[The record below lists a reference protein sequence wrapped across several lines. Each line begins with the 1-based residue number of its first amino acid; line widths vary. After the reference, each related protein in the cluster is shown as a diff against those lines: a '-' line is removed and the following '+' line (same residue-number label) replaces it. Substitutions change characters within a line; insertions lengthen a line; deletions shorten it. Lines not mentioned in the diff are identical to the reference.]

1 MSAPH
6 SSQITSGMRL
16 LGFVSLLVLTGCAT
30 TRPSDDLGSGR
41 GPKVARD
48 PHYNSGNFRPYTVRG
63 TTYYPKIPSVG
74 HTETG
79 TASWYSEESPNAHT
93 ANGEVF
99 MADGISAA
107 HKTFPLP
114 SVAEITNLDNG
125 KTIRL
130 RVNDRG
136 PFAQGRIVDLS
147 RGAAKALGVYQTG
160 TARVKITFLG
170 PAEGS
175 APVYAGPTY
184 TAASGDDRRYIVQLG
199 AYGQKANAETAQR
212 RLEDARI
219 DRRGD
224 LYIVFTGPYSGAAA
238 AETHR
243 QDAIDAGFS
252 GAILVR
258 SD

>member
-1 MSAPH
+1 MRPSY
-6 SSQITSGMRL
+6 SSQFTSGMRL
-16 LGFVSLLVLTGCAT
+16 LGFVSLMVLTGCAT
-30 TRPSDDLGSGR
+30 TRQGDDLGSGR
-41 GPKVARD
+41 GAKVARD
-48 PHYNSGNFRPYTVRG
+48 PHYNSGTLRPYTVRG
-63 TTYYPKIPSVG
+63 TTYYPKIPPIGYS
-74 HTETG
+74 ETG
-79 TASWYSEESPNAHT
+79 TASWYSEESPNPHT

-136 PFAQGRIVDLS
+136 PFVQGRIVDLT
-147 RGAAKALGVYQTG
+147 RGAAKALGVYRTG

-170 PAEGS
+170 PAEGA

-184 TAASGDDRRYIVQLG
+184 TASSGDDRRYIVQLG
-199 AYGQKANAETAQR
+199 AFGQEANAEAAQD

-224 LYIVFTGPYSGAAA
+224 LYIVFTGPYKGAAA

-252 GAILVR
+252 DAILVR
-258 SD
+258 SE